1 MHITVL
7 QGSTR
12 SQRMGDRA
20 ARWVVAQLRARGH
33 DVALV
38 DAAVL
43 QLPVLDKMWKEI
55 KDDESETHSAL
66 HEKLAGL
73 AQIYARSDGYVV
85 VSAEYNHS
93 IPPGLSNLID
103 YFLEEYAFRPAAI
116 VCYSSGSFGGV
127 RAAMQLRSLLPE
139 VGLSSI
145 PSIQA
150 MPQIQD
156 LLDSDGVATDD
167 SLARRSSRFFAEFEW
182 YMRAMANERAVG
194 VPY

>member
-1 MHITVL
+1 MHIVVL

-12 SQRMGDRA
+12 SERMGDRA
-20 ARWVVAQLRARGH
+20 AKWVVAQLQAREH
-33 DVALV
+33 EVALV
-38 DAAVL
+38 DAAAL
-43 QLPVLDKMWKEI
+43 QLPMLDRMWKEI
-55 KDDESETHSAL
+55 KDDTSETHSAL
-66 HEKLAGL
+66 REKLAGL
-73 AQIYARSDGYVV
+73 AQLYARSDGYVV

-93 IPPGLSNLID
+93 IPPGVSNLID

-116 VCYSSGSFGGV
+116 VCYSSGPFGGV

-150 MPQIQD
+150 IPRIQD
-156 LLDSDGVATDD
+156 VLDRDG
-167 SLARRSSRFFAEFEW
+167 LAVDPNMTQRSSRFFAEFEW
-182 YMRAMANERAVG
+182 YVRAMAKKRGIG